1 MRHILAILALGAWS
15 AAAWA
20 QQTPP
25 CDAALCGASGLSVKG
40 LKLDSLPEASKPTSG
55 MLAAIR
61 DNQRRTEQSPD
72 AWNRH
77 MPVRPDLESY
87 DCILSFGV
95 GGELSKK
102 GFVGS
107 RVGGQTQTWR

>member
-1 MRHILAILALGAWS
+1 MKTLFALGALCAS
-15 AAAWA
+15 ALAWG
-20 QQTPP
+20 QQTPA
-25 CDAALCGASGLSVKG
+25 CDPALCGASGLSAKA
-40 LKLDSLPEASKPTSG
+40 LTSAAQEEKPKASSG

-61 DNQRRTEQSPD
+61 DNQRRTEQSSD

>member
-1 MRHILAILALGAWS
+1 MKNLIALIAF
-15 AAAWA
+15 AAATLPALA
-20 QQTPP
+20 QNTPA
-25 CDAALCGASGLSVKG
+25 CDPAICGASGLSSK
-40 LKLDSLPEASKPTSG
+40 SLNAASRTEAPKPSSG
-55 MLAAIR
+55 MLATIHEG
-61 DNQRRTEQSPD
+61 QRRTEQSAD
-72 AWNRH
+72 SWNRH

-95 GGELSKK
+95 GGELSKN

>member
-1 MRHILAILALGAWS
+1 MKTLLALVAFSATTLAWG
-15 AAAWA
+15 
-20 QQTPP
+20 QQTPA
-25 CDAALCGASGLSVKG
+25 CDPALCGASGLSAKA
-40 LKLDSLPEASKPTSG
+40 LTSASQTGQPKPTSG
-55 MLAAIR
+55 MLATIR

-95 GGELSKK
+95 GGELNKK